1 MKARQGKVDE
11 AQTLSLDQRVH
22 VLERELQLLQRTTN
36 RRNWII
42 EVLLVTIL
50 LMGATAWILFRG

>member
-1 MKARQGKVDE
+1 MKARRREVEDT
-11 AQTLSLDQRVH
+11 QTLSLDERVQ
-22 VLERELQLLQRTTN
+22 VLERELELLQRMSN

-42 EVLLVTIL
+42 ETLLLVIL